1 MEKMFEISM
10 VYVFHYLY
18 FTNKTIWKYRLI
30 VSNLFIVSIA
40 TILNL
45 DIVDQSL
52 EIYLCK
58 YKTWIQDTYLHV
70 ENLFASRKH
79 EMLLLFL
86 LFS

>member
-1 MEKMFEISM
+1 MEKLFKISM

-18 FTNKTIWKYRLI
+18 FINKTIWKYRFI

-45 DIVDQSL
+45 DIVDQSF
-52 EIYLCK
+52 YLCK